1 MVFLA
6 GFPLILCRC
15 AGDDGS
21 RSSAAETGAIFTAAG
36 FAILD
41 AGGVEFAA
49 DDMVFDAG
57 EVFDPAATDQNN

>member
-15 AGDDGS
+15 AGDDDS
-21 RSSAAETGAIFTAAG
+21 RSGAAEAGAIFTAAG

-57 EVFDPAATDQNN
+57 KVFDPAAADQNN